1 MTGEDDD
8 QEPRDGWSGQGYG
21 AIGLVCVL
29 ILAGGFGGWAATAT
43 LAGAVVS
50 QGQLR
55 VESQRQVVQH
65 PEGGVVGEIH
75 VREGDVVDAGSVV
88 IELDGTRLRSELAA
102 LEGQL
107 FEIMARR
114 GRLQAEQAEQD
125 VILFDAEVL
134 QVALERQAVQ
144 ALVDG
149 QRSLFEARRRSTAQE
164 REVYLERKRQ
174 VEQQIIGVDA
184 ELASLVRQKELA
196 EEELGD
202 VRSLADKGLARM
214 DRVMALERE
223 AARLL
228 GQEGQRIARKAELGG
243 QMAEIDDQLLS
254 LDAERREEAIT
265 ELRELGF
272 RELELKERRIQL
284 LDQLSR
290 LAIRAPRSGI
300 IYDMQVHALK
310 SVIRPADPI
319 LYVVPNDSGLVVEAR
334 VEPQHI
340 DQVYVGQEAVLRLS
354 AFNARTTPEVF
365 GNVLNVSADAFTEQ
379 STGRS
384 FYKVDV
390 TIQPDEF
397 AKLNGL
403 ELVAGM
409 PAEVFM
415 QTGDRTPIEYLV
427 QPMTDYINRAWR
439 ED

>member
-1 MTGEDDD
+1 
-8 QEPRDGWSGQGYG
+8 
-21 AIGLVCVL
+21 
-29 ILAGGFGGWAATAT
+29 
-43 LAGAVVS
+43 
-50 QGQLR
+50 
-55 VESQRQVVQH
+55 
-65 PEGGVVGEIH
+65 
-75 VREGDVVDAGSVV
+75 
-88 IELDGTRLRSELAA
+88 LAA

>member
-1 MTGEDDD
+1 MTGEDDN

-107 FEIMARR
+107 FEIIARR

-254 LDAERREEAIT
+254 LDAGRREEAIT